1 VDSLNPEINMRY
13 VLQIRFNGADAA
25 IGRLPAAERA
35 QVVAE
40 FEAILSTPGVLDG
53 HQLQGAGTAATVT
66 VDAGETRIAE
76 GPAVAPGAALD
87 GYYLYDAA
95 DRDAA
100 LALAARIPA
109 VRHGASVEVRPVV
122 ER

>member
-1 VDSLNPEINMRY
+1 MKF

-25 IGRLPAAERA
+25 IAALPADERHR
-35 QVVAE
+35 VFAE

-53 HQLQGAGTAATVT
+53 NQLQPAATAATIAV
-66 VDAGETRIAE
+66 AGGETTITD
-76 GPAVAPGAALD
+76 GPAVAPSAALD
-87 GYYLYDAA
+87 GYYLYEAA

-109 VRHGASVEVRPVV
+109 VRLGATVEVRPVV